1 MATTSADE
9 TPAEPDSGRPP
20 PALSAIVLGY
30 RAEEALTPIIT
41 PLYDELAA
49 SGIDFELVLVAN
61 YNAEDPDE
69 TARVA
74 AEFARGHERVRVLA
88 EPKAGGMGW
97 DMRSGL
103 EAARGDFM
111 VVIDGD
117 GQNPT
122 GDVMRIYEAHRASGA
137 PVIKGRR
144 SIRGDGP
151 VRRIISAVYNAAFTI
166 MFRAWGIWDVN
177 GKPKGLSRDAF
188 ERMELRSDDW
198 FADAEIVL
206 EARRLGLGLQEI
218 PVRFDENR
226 HRGSFVSWRTVV
238 EFIRNMAARRLGR

>member
-1 MATTSADE
+1 MSSRDGSESA
-9 TPAEPDSGRPP
+9 A

-30 RAEEALTPIIT
+30 RAEEALTPIVT
-41 PLYDELAA
+41 PLYDELAG

-61 YNAEDPDE
+61 YNADDPDQ

-74 AEFARGHERVRVLA
+74 AEFAAAHDRVVVLA

-122 GDVMRIYEAHRASGA
+122 GDVMRIYQAHLASGSQ
-137 PVIKGRR
+137 VIKGRR
-144 SIRGDGP
+144 SIRGDGW
-151 VRRIISAVYNAAFTI
+151 VRQLISAVYNVAFI
-166 MFRAWGIWDVN
+166 VMFRARGLWDVN
-177 GKPKGLSRDAF
+177 GKPKGLSRAAL
-188 ERMELRSDDW
+188 ERMELSSDDW

-206 EARRLGLGLQEI
+206 EARRLGLGLEEI
-218 PVRFDENR
+218 PVRFDVNR
-226 HRGSFVSWRTVV
+226 HRGSFVNWRTVV
-238 EFIRNMAARRLGR
+238 EFVRNMFARRLGR